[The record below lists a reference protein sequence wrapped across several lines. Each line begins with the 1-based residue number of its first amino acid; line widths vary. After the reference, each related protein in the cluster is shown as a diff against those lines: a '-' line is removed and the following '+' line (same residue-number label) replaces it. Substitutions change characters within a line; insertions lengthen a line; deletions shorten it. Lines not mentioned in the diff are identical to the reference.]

1 MPGVVFIVCI
11 PTANYERDILNGNYT
26 VLFHVIFTPWRE
38 DYNLSLS
45 WKMSRFNYSPGGNYG
60 NNEILP
66 PPSNNFNISP
76 TKQNTS
82 STVNTNSPGFL
93 RLELELR
100 DKNAATPR
108 FRAKARSPP
117 IPENVKVPM
126 EKVKVLCFLYN

>member
-11 PTANYERDILNGNYT
+11 PTANYERDILN
-26 VLFHVIFTPWRE
+26 
-38 DYNLSLS
+38 
-45 WKMSRFNYSPGGNYG
+45 GGNYG